1 MWFQLRITY
10 LLLAGKFFIISN
22 TSCALDCIH
31 HSFVSYINSTFC
43 FSPIAASS
51 PGLNPVDLLNLSD
64 PMKSVDQ
71 LIHRQLAQM
80 TQKQQAVTPQLLHQV
95 QAPSPSPQAASNC
108 IQCSLCGTIL
118 PSQTYMKHLR
128 EFHRVACSLEST
140 GCPLCLKTVPLM
152 VGCL

>member
-1 MWFQLRITY
+1 MSLGRVWKVLSPT
-10 LLLAGKFFIISN
+10 ISILYF
-22 TSCALDCIH
+22 A
-31 HSFVSYINSTFC
+31 

-80 TQKQQAVTPQLLHQV
+80 TQKQQAVTPQMLHQV

-140 GCPLCLKTVPLM
+140 GCPLCLRTVPLM